1 MGDGQADFINA
12 LTDPNPPG
20 RGHAFPERRESQP
33 CNANWGRAGSSTPA
47 VDGAAPL
54 GSFG

>member
-33 CNANWGRAGSSTPA
+33 CNANWGRAGSSTPG